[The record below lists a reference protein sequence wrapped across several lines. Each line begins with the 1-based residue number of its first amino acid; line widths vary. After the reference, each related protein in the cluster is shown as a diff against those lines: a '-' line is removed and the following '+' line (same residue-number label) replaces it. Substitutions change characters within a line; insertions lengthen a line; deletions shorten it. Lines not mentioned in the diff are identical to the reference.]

1 MNVSGREMVL
11 EDELTELGSSRRP
24 HVSLE
29 TAWVPGDPA
38 LSRAWSSPEVASW
51 HHHCCVSLGGNHTCS
66 VSPLPLFLQLLTRSL
81 GWAGQGGAWSEKGGG
96 CGQRSRHPGLGGGEL
111 REREGERP
119 THTGRSLVSES
130 ADLPP
135 CASTSRP
142 AVKCSR

>member
-29 TAWVPGDPA
+29 TAWAPGDLA

-66 VSPLPLFLQLLTRSL
+66 VSPLPLFLQLLMRSL
-81 GWAGQGGAWSEKGGG
+81 GWAGQGGAWSEKAG
-96 CGQRSRHPGLGGGEL
+96 GQRSRHPGLGGGEL
-111 REREGERP
+111 RERERERDQP
-119 THTGRSLVSES
+119 TLAGLWSLSQQTCLLVPLLV
-130 ADLPP
+130 DLL
-135 CASTSRP
+135 
-142 AVKCSR
+142 